1 MFDFFSRFGF
11 IMIFRGKGFRCW
23 VGKKKMLKV
32 VNCFFRRKMFLE
44 KCGFMDICK
53 FEKCF

>member
-23 VGKKKMLKV
+23 VGKKKTLKV